1 MEALFMQAFERRDA
15 AEAQMRQQVASYSE
29 TLTCALLAAGHL
41 PPPWLLPHP
50 AAFGALERGGLAEA
64 QMKQQVDAYSRSLA
78 RTLSGAGHL
87 PPPWLLPP
95 DAGVGALELR
105 DRAEEQMRQQ
115 VESYSQSLACALL
128 AAGPRPPPWLL
139 QPPADVATH
148 GNTVTKQLV
157 DPANPRS
164 VDHVH
169 HELTEVN
176 HQFKQKTSE
185 AVAVKPG
192 IMNIT
197 RSAEVNGR
205 QKCASESVIESTG
218 MHSSNENPSPA
229 NSVEVPHSA
238 VILLLQNETS
248 HSVEADFCKVPH
260 LVTILLPEK
269 ETTHAAETEPL
280 EGPRSSTTPLLQN
293 DSVKP
298 SFLKGSDSV
307 AGTLPENDSIE
318 IAENGSLE
326 VPCSMVSLL
335 LEKDTLRSD
344 EANFHEGTNS
354 IPSVL
359 LNKKTTLTDSL
370 EGPQPKASSLLGKDM
385 LHCARINCQE
395 GHAATQGNTVRKL
408 SVDLADL
415 KSADHVHHV
424 FPEINHW
431 VKQRTADEAVE
442 VKPVIM
448 NINSSEKFN
457 QCQKCTCKTVIDSTI
472 MCVSSEEPSTA
483 NSVEVQHPALSSLLQ
498 NDALHSVDADLD
510 EATHPITSCTSPRKE
525 TSYTAKTECL
535 EDPMCIATPLL
546 KIDSFH
552 SVKPASLEGLVSVAA
567 TNPENDPIATN
578 PENDSLELPHS
589 MEQILTD
596 SLEKDTLH
604 CVNTNHH
611 GGHYFM
617 PSVVLDKEITDAA
630 ESESSEGPN
639 FMANP
644 LIENESL
651 HSTKPNFLEGPD
663 CVSSR
668 PLPEN
673 DAFETAENV
682 PIEVL
687 TSLHVKNGKLLEKGS
702 TLADSLEGSHG
713 MASPPAEK
721 DFLHCV
727 ESDFLQ
733 GTYCMPS
740 LLLDEEAGHTFET
753 TSLEG
758 PFCLVSPMI
767 EKDPL
772 NTIDHT
778 EKLRKRSSLFDRCD
792 DESSRTLEQQ
802 SSGYNVLPAPINESA
817 LQPYQLADNTS
828 EARDVCAWNNI
839 YISSRPE
846 ALSAGSCKSAR
857 ALHTAERNR
866 RMLTD
871 KSLTSLQRHGTEQK
885 ICFFDNAVELN
896 ADSCAAVSDNQTK
909 SLRPSAQ
916 HLYSSGCSKKF
927 SSLRSEM
934 PDVQGTNSMANL
946 LLEKEPAL
954 TDSLGGPH
962 FLASPLL
969 EKATLH
975 CIQTQTDL
983 DKILLKYTD
992 DGEACQNSI
1001 VSSGTIISHNGS
1013 CIANAFVSAEIHC
1026 GDSSTGSAE
1035 DAFVCAES
1043 ESAQMQS
1050 SLAKIPLECVKTG
1063 KAVEAQMASA
1073 AQFTLVESVQREPI
1087 LDSIKCQPR
1096 QSDHAHANFP
1106 NKGKSVMPNVSSG
1119 ASSKIAGVLH
1129 TTESKITTNE
1139 SLQTVNDKQN
1149 NSPETSCEHSC
1160 SSVSGEMFSSLE
1172 SHVQRTAS
1180 HLDKLS
1186 ASEIQVN
1193 WNSSCEKVEMNG
1205 QSDDE
1210 LYGSSSIMSTS
1221 SSLDNQDDYDQ
1232 KKTRGNLSGKA
1243 LPSLSCLSR
1252 LGSRECSSPNIEERI
1267 NASNRTSP
1275 LTHEVQAAANYSPE
1289 KSMSNLSDAIHCSS
1303 PILQASLCSGSS
1315 LNTKVTTIPQHSR
1328 SYSLANNLDSAF
1340 ASVAGFS
1347 DFQADGERCYIRQEN
1362 SSVECPNGGL
1372 KTARAEDHSKFDE
1385 TMQECKNFSIPV
1397 RSNSPTISDRAFQAF
1412 CESTKLINLSS
1423 SLSAKYKMKPLDG
1436 VYQSL
1441 PSKFEK
1447 LMNRSLAYSLDGNLL
1462 DQSHDSKKLRD
1473 FGKYS
1478 LDLDGVFM
1486 MSDDLIYGSS
1496 YAYGVQEDSDVP
1508 LTLLVEKY
1516 NLEKLSGRTGSSSG
1530 YLVSIPKLDCYRI
1543 DEDSTILG
1551 KNENQVNL
1559 SGPVGRKYSR
1569 QGLTAKKPLGYATN
1583 IYKSKG
1589 TSSLDLTAGKSY
1601 TRKPDRHVHIRANQ
1615 DIKNPKDNCA
1625 PSIRKAGKVIHPLL
1639 GRLSKAEMS
1648 SCKSERNR
1656 SKTNLEKGFRP
1667 RNIVS
1672 NMTSFVPNVK
1682 QKQRPLTSCGK
1693 RDVRV
1698 RALEAAEAAKRREEK
1713 KQTEREKRKAA
1724 VALERERLK
1733 QEKEHR
1739 QEQVEQQKKRDA
1751 DIITR
1756 KRQRENDGKR
1766 GNGRKTKCAEE
1777 APKRQKKLVEIMY
1790 STNVMKDACPN
1801 NTDGK
1806 DMVEHLV
1813 KGVKNPLLSDE
1824 RMESVHRLIASESN
1838 SLKCISAD
1846 WKSEGYGLQVQE
1858 SLSDNVDMYYEMSPY
1873 EDSDEGD
1880 IDELELKREIRRSC
1894 RLIPSWAQAENL
1906 DKILLSNQALD
1917 PREVF
1922 AHKCSFSLS
1931 NVLTPAIP
1939 HRLFN

>member
-50 AAFGALERGGLAEA
+50 AALE
-64 QMKQQVDAYSRSLA
+64 
-78 RTLSGAGHL
+78 
-87 PPPWLLPP
+87 
-95 DAGVGALELR
+95 
-105 DRAEEQMRQQ
+105 
-115 VESYSQSLACALL
+115 
-128 AAGPRPPPWLL
+128 
-139 QPPADVATH
+139 
-148 GNTVTKQLV
+148 
-157 DPANPRS
+157 
-164 VDHVH
+164 
-169 HELTEVN
+169 
-176 HQFKQKTSE
+176 F
-185 AVAVKPG
+185 
-192 IMNIT
+192 
-197 RSAEVNGR
+197 
-205 QKCASESVIESTG
+205 
-218 MHSSNENPSPA
+218 
-229 NSVEVPHSA
+229 
-238 VILLLQNETS
+238 
-248 HSVEADFCKVPH
+248 
-260 LVTILLPEK
+260 
-269 ETTHAAETEPL
+269 
-280 EGPRSSTTPLLQN
+280 
-293 DSVKP
+293 
-298 SFLKGSDSV
+298 SF
-307 AGTLPENDSIE
+307 A
-318 IAENGSLE
+318 
-326 VPCSMVSLL
+326 
-335 LEKDTLRSD
+335 
-344 EANFHEGTNS
+344 
-354 IPSVL
+354 
-359 LNKKTTLTDSL
+359 
-370 EGPQPKASSLLGKDM
+370 
-385 LHCARINCQE
+385 
-395 GHAATQGNTVRKL
+395 GNTVRKL

-472 MCVSSEEPSTA
+472 MCVS
-483 NSVEVQHPALSSLLQ
+483 
-498 NDALHSVDADLD
+498 
-510 EATHPITSCTSPRKE
+510 E

-589 MEQILTD
+589 MVSLLVEKGTLHSDKANFLEGTNSMACLLLDKEQILTD

-604 CVNTNHH
+604 FDHCLKMMHLRLLK
-611 GGHYFM
+611 M
-617 PSVVLDKEITDAA
+617 
-630 ESESSEGPN
+630 
-639 FMANP
+639 
-644 LIENESL
+644 
-651 HSTKPNFLEGPD
+651 FL
-663 CVSSR
+663 S
-668 PLPEN
+668 N
-673 DAFETAENV
+673 
-682 PIEVL
+682 
-687 TSLHVKNGKLLEKGS
+687 
-702 TLADSLEGSHG
+702 
-713 MASPPAEK
+713 PPAEK

-828 EARDVCAWNNI
+828 EARD
-839 YISSRPE
+839 
-846 ALSAGSCKSAR
+846 
-857 ALHTAERNR
+857 
-866 RMLTD
+866 
-871 KSLTSLQRHGTEQK
+871 
-885 ICFFDNAVELN
+885 
-896 ADSCAAVSDNQTK
+896 
-909 SLRPSAQ
+909 
-916 HLYSSGCSKKF
+916 
-927 SSLRSEM
+927 
-934 PDVQGTNSMANL
+934 
-946 LLEKEPAL
+946 EPAL

-1050 SLAKIPLECVKTG
+1050 SLSKIPLECVKTG

-1106 NKGKSVMPNVSSG
+1106 NK
-1119 ASSKIAGVLH
+1119 AGVLH

-1186 ASEIQVN
+1186 AREIQVN

-1243 LPSLSCLSR
+1243 LPSLSCLS
-1252 LGSRECSSPNIEERI
+1252 
-1267 NASNRTSP
+1267 SNQTSP

-1777 APKRQKKLVEIMY
+1777 AAPKRQKKLVEIMY

-1894 RLIPSWAQAENL
+1894 RLIPSWA
-1906 DKILLSNQALD
+1906 
-1917 PREVF
+1917 
-1922 AHKCSFSLS
+1922 
-1931 NVLTPAIP
+1931 
-1939 HRLFN
+1939 